1 MILLWWILKSIF
13 LKPTEEMFDKKK
25 KNQHQLKGGKASR
38 GQLAGDQVMVKF
50 DVPVR
55 GNKIFNQK
63 RKIKNK

>member
-1 MILLWWILKSIF
+1 MMDFEKHFAKANWRDVWQ
-13 LKPTEEMFDKKK
+13 KK